1 MKRLLLLLVPLVLA
15 DPAIAFDG
23 GGYETEEKIG
33 VPTDQSKTKT
43 LAKYSEFHQS
53 CMDIQMTMWGE
64 VAELMEDLATA
75 HCYCEYT
82 KLEGLETVTWA
93 DRNGAD
99 IACAKEGIISKKEA
113 FIWWALPLHRQRL
126 GDEQQ

>member
-23 GGYETEEKIG
+23 GWYDKEEK
-33 VPTDQSKTKT
+33 PELSSDQSET
-43 LAKYSEFHQS
+43 LGKYSEFHQS

-64 VAELMEDLATA
+64 VAEFMEDLATA

-82 KLEGLETVTWA
+82 KLEGLATVAWS
-93 DRNGAD
+93 DRNDAE
-99 IACAKEGIISKKEA
+99 IACANEGIVSKKDA
-113 FIWWALPLHRQRL
+113 FIRWALPLHRQRL
-126 GDEQQ
+126 GDERQ

>member
-23 GGYETEEKIG
+23 GWYDKEEK
-33 VPTDQSKTKT
+33 PELSTDQSET

-64 VAELMEDLATA
+64 VAELMEDLVQHTATA
-75 HCYCEYT
+75 NTPSWKTWKVLLGQIRMLLILNVPTKAQLVKKKLSSGGLCHCI
-82 KLEGLETVTWA
+82 VNA
-93 DRNGAD
+93 
-99 IACAKEGIISKKEA
+99 
-113 FIWWALPLHRQRL
+113 
-126 GDEQQ
+126 